1 MSKKRKRDYLNCPL
15 TEKLIKCPVVLVSD
29 GYSYEK
35 EALHEWLKTNNI
47 SPLTGKILE
56 NKEYIKNF
64 TLEEFIN
71 EKKYEFNC
79 PISYNQ
85 MIDPVLIITGHT
97 FDKVSIE
104 KHFLKKNTNPL
115 TNELLTNTRLI
126 SNNTIRNLIYDYLD
140 NRGKKRKISEIID
153 FLIRIDNL
161 EILDVIKEMS
171 STYEKNHNMYMKICK
186 VVENYIE
193 KNNKNKLKNDI
204 INAGCIKY
212 IMDIITFY
220 NINYSDCESET
231 CFYEYFYIC
240 ASNILLLLSNTKK
253 SLYENEIINA
263 NGINVIISAIENNIN
278 NTAILVSMCTILYN
292 LSKTFSKIV
301 QKIIDENGINI
312 IMCIITK
319 YDKHIELLQYA
330 NNILGNLANTEDNM
344 TKISSTGAIEIVIK
358 TINTQK
364 INKKKHNNMNKVI
377 RSGCRALKKF
387 IVYDNIKVSI
397 PVDCINN
404 VIIQNI
410 SDPYVLVHALPIL
423 LSLIELTENK
433 ILKNKDTFLTIIK
446 KYLNNKSNSVQ
457 IVSTSFS
464 ILYSINKYN
473 SCLDKDY
480 SHVVLIPIIN
490 AMKQFQNDENIQYIG
505 INIIHYHVKQKKIT
519 NDIFATR
526 YDIYVLITAINIY
539 INNTEIVNGA
549 LKILDLLLDDKDNKI
564 IIKRLL
570 FINNYNGIGIINIIK
585 VLNNLVL
592 TSKNNNFEDLLFV
605 CMLIEKLC
613 KSSIL
618 YDRIITADGLKAILL
633 IIQKYKDNTKI
644 NVLLELF
651 NKLYN
656 KNSLSD
662 NMNKKELQIIDI
674 NTIIYIMKKY
684 ENDVSVQI
692 SGYEILTKW
701 YMISSDRYNLFVD
714 LGIFNTIIKAIK
726 TYKNNEI
733 LQTIIY
739 DILALFISKSKRGQD
754 KIKNVFEKEGITLLI
769 KKICE
774 NSKNILMRNNA
785 CKLFAYLCIF
795 NDKIKQDYFFDK
807 GFIEYG
813 TSVLQENGTSVL
825 QENGTSVLQENGTS
839 VLQENGTSVL
849 QENGTSVLQ
858 ENGNNHACHLLANIS
873 WNNEKNINK
882 IVEYECIKNVLIIMQ
897 NNIKKN
903 IQKWP
908 LILLNNLIQNE
919 DNCLEF
925 AFAGGI
931 QIIVNIMNEN
941 KDCKYV
947 HYILKIL
954 SRVSKIEKLVTTIIT
969 TKIINCLLEFIKT
982 SKISIVHEYVSEI
995 MINLIKKKHIIS
1007 ELKDLQVIKLP
1018 EDYLTKE
1025 TLDRYN
1031 TIISIIL
1038 L

>member
-1 MSKKRKRDYLNCPL
+1 MSKKRQRDNSNNYLKCPL
-15 TEKLIKCPVVLVSD
+15 TKKLIKIAIVLVDD

-35 EALHEWLKTNNI
+35 EAINEWLKTNVT
-47 SPLTGKILE
+47 SPVTGIKLE
-56 NKEYIKNF
+56 NKKCIDNF
-64 TLEEFIN
+64 LLQTIINGEE
-71 EKKYEFNC
+71 YEFNC
-79 PISYNQ
+79 PISYNK
-85 MIDPVLIITGHT
+85 MYDPVLINTGHT

-104 KHFLKKNTNPL
+104 KHFKTKNTNPL
-115 TNELLTNTRLI
+115 TNEILTDKKLI
-126 SNNTIRNLIYDYLD
+126 SNNTIRNLIYDSFD
-140 NRGKKRKISEIID
+140 NCRKKLKISEIIN
-153 FLIRIDNL
+153 FLTRIDNL
-161 EILDVIKEMS
+161 EILDVVKEMS
-171 STYEKNHNMYMKICK
+171 SSYEKNHNMYMKICK

-193 KNNKNKLKNDI
+193 KNNKNKLKNNI

-220 NINYSDCESET
+220 NKNYSDCESET
-231 CFYEYFYIC
+231 CFYECFYVC
-240 ASNILLLLSNTKK
+240 VSNILILLSNTKK
-253 SLYENEIINA
+253 SLYENEIIDA

-278 NTAILVSMCTILYN
+278 NTTILVSLCTILYN

-301 QKIIDENGINI
+301 DKIINANGINV

-330 NNILGNLANTEDNM
+330 NDILSNLANTEDNM
-344 TKISSTGAIEIVIK
+344 AKISLAGAIETVLK
-358 TINTQK
+358 TITVQK

-377 RSGCRALKKF
+377 RSSCRVLAKF
-387 IVYDNIKVSI
+387 IVYDNIKRSI
-397 PVDCINN
+397 PFDCINN
-404 VIIQNI
+404 VIIENI
-410 SDPYVLVHALPIL
+410 SDPYILVHALPII
-423 LSLIELTENK
+423 LSLIHIMIQDNK
-433 ILKNKDTFLTIIK
+433 ILNKKDIFLTIIK

-464 ILYSINKYN
+464 ILYTMNNYN

-480 SHVVLIPIIN
+480 SYVVLIPIIN

-505 INIIHYHVKQKKIT
+505 INIMHYHVNQKKIT

-526 YDIYVLITAINIY
+526 DEIYVLITAINIY
-539 INNTEIVNGA
+539 INNTEIVYGA

-570 FINNYNGIGIINIIK
+570 CINNYNGIGIINIIK

-592 TSKNNNFEDLLFV
+592 ASKYNNFEDLLFV

-613 KSSIL
+613 KLSIL
-618 YDRIITADGLKAILL
+618 YDRIITANGLKAILL
-633 IIQKYKDNTKI
+633 IIQKYKENKKI

-674 NTIIYIMKKY
+674 NTIIYIMRKF

-701 YMISSDRYNLFVD
+701 YMISSDRHKLFID

-726 TYKNNEI
+726 TYKNNHI

-739 DILALFISKSKRGQD
+739 DLLALFISRIGQD
-754 KIKNVFEKEGITLLI
+754 EIKNVFEKEEIILLI
-769 KKICE
+769 KEICE
-774 NSKNILMRNNA
+774 NSNNSLMRNNA

-795 NDKIKQDYFFDK
+795 NDKIKQNYFFDK
-807 GFIEYG
+807 GFIEYSI
-813 TSVLQENGTSVL
+813 SVLQDDSISVL
-825 QENGTSVLQENGTS
+825 HKDE
-839 VLQENGTSVL
+839 
-849 QENGTSVLQ
+849 
-858 ENGNNHACHLLANIS
+858 NNHACHLLANIS
-873 WNNEKNINK
+873 WNNDKNINK
-882 IVEYECIKNVLIIMQ
+882 IVEYECIKTVLIIMQ
-897 NNIKKN
+897 NNIK
-903 IQKWP
+903 KWP

-925 AFAGGI
+925 ALSGGI

-941 KDCKYV
+941 KDNKYV

-954 SRVSKIEKLVTTIIT
+954 SRVSKVEKLVTTIIT
-969 TKIINCLLEFIKT
+969 AKIINCLLEFIKT
-982 SKISIVHEYVSEI
+982 SKLSIVHEYVSKI

-1007 ELKDLQVIKLP
+1007 ELKELQVIKLP
-1018 EDYLTKE
+1018 EDYLTEE
-1025 TLDRYN
+1025 TLNRYN
-1031 TIISIIL
+1031 TIIGIIL